1 MSGEQT
7 ERTPHES
14 HPAQPEEPVRPRVLV
29 FFDYACPFCY
39 IDQPRFDRLREEY
52 DAEFALVPFELRP
65 RIPREGISAAEHGLG
80 HSERVERRMLEL
92 AEEAGLPMELRDHV
106 PNTHR
111 AMLMAELSRDLG
123 WAQHWRTHMAIF
135 RAYYGDGRDIGDDA
149 VLLDVAEKSG
159 LDPREVQ
166 ASWDEGRYEERL
178 HEFGHVAL
186 HLGVTATPSALICN
200 ELHIGS
206 RPYGVLREAVQRCL
220 ITEQDLEGE
229 E

>member
-52 DAEFALVPFELRP
+52 DAELALVPFELRP

-123 WAQHWRTHMAIF
+123 WAQHLAHAHGDLPGLLRR
-135 RAYYGDGRDIGDDA
+135 RA
-149 VLLDVAEKSG
+149 
-159 LDPREVQ
+159 
-166 ASWDEGRYEERL
+166 
-178 HEFGHVAL
+178 
-186 HLGVTATPSALICN
+186 
-200 ELHIGS
+200 
-206 RPYGVLREAVQRCL
+206 
-220 ITEQDLEGE
+220 
-229 E
+229 